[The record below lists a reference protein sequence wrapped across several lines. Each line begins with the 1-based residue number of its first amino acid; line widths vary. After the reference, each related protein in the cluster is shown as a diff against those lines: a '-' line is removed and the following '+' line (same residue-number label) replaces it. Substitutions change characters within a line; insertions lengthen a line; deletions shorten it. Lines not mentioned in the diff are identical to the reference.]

1 MGDKI
6 GVAFN
11 VFGKDI
17 YWYGIIIAVGLILGV
32 CVAMA
37 EIKRRGYKSDMIIDA
52 CLICVPLAIICARA
66 YYVIFEWKQYANEWW
81 RIFYVWE
88 GGLAIYGAVIGGVLG
103 LLIFA
108 KWRKVSFLDLLD
120 AGALGVLV
128 GQIIG
133 RWGNFANQEAFGDV
147 VTNPS
152 LQWFPFA
159 VHIDK
164 VPHEHYGIISQS
176 PLTYGNF
183 PISTPDWHYAT
194 FFYEMLWNVLVFAFL
209 FFLFRKR
216 SKSRGNIFVMY
227 LMLYGLGRAFIELLR
242 QDSLWL
248 VPGVIRVSSLL
259 GAVCFAGG
267 LIYLILRRRK
277 PLLPLPI
284 PERYSLKP
292 KIPEET
298 E

>member
-11 VFGKDI
+11 IFGKDI
-17 YWYGIIIAVGLILGV
+17 YWYGIIIAVGLVLGV
-32 CVAMA
+32 WVAMA

-120 AGALGVLV
+120 AGGLGVIV

-152 LQWFPFA
+152 LQWFPFS
-159 VHIDK
+159 VHIER
-164 VPHEHYGIISQS
+164 VPHMHYD
-176 PLTYGNF
+176 LATATNY
-183 PISTPDWHYAT
+183 PIMTPDWHFAT
-194 FFYEMLWNVLVFAFL
+194 FFYEMLWNLLLFAFL
-209 FFLFRKR
+209 FFWFRKKT
-216 SKSRGNIFVMY
+216 KSRGNIFVMY
-227 LMLYGLGRAFIELLR
+227 LMVYGIGRALIELLR

-259 GAVCFAGG
+259 GAICFAGG
-267 LIYLILRRRK
+267 IIYLIIRRNK
-277 PLLPLPI
+277 PLSPRPI
-284 PERYSLKP
+284 PEKYALKP
-292 KIPEET
+292 KISEET